1 MSIEKILRISEIQRF
16 CMHDGPGVRTTVFL
30 KGCPLRCEWCHNPE
44 TQKKRSELLFYK
56 AKCIE
61 CGACASVCPS
71 SVHSFEGGHTLNRE
85 KCARC
90 FRCAEVCP
98 AFALDVSG
106 KDMSVSEILEA
117 VMRDR
122 AFYGELGGLT
132 LSGGEPFGGGDAV
145 IDLLSETRAKGMST
159 AVETCGYADPEL
171 LAASVP
177 FVDLY
182 LYDVKDTDSKRHK
195 RYTGVSN
202 EKIIDN
208 LFLLDSLGARIRLR
222 CILVNRVNT
231 DKSHY
236 MKVAE
241 IAGRLHNLEG
251 VELIPYHAYGG
262 GKATFI
268 GLCDNGRE
276 EWIPTEKQINEAR
289 EIIGSFGISLL

>member
-1 MSIEKILRISEIQRF
+1 MSIEKILRVSEIQRF

-71 SVHSFEGGHTLNRE
+71 SAHSLEGGHALKRE
-85 KCARC
+85 MCASC
-90 FRCAEVCP
+90 FRCAAVCP
-98 AFALDVSG
+98 ALALDVSG
-106 KDMSVSEILEA
+106 KDMSVSEILDA

-122 AFYGELGGLT
+122 AFFGELGGLT
-132 LSGGEPFGGGDAV
+132 LSGGEPFFSGDAV
-145 IDLLSETRAKGMST
+145 IALLREARKKGIST
-159 AVETCGYADPEL
+159 AVETCGYAETEL
-171 LAASVP
+171 LATSVP

-182 LYDVKDTDSKRHK
+182 LYDIKDTDSERHK

-202 EKIIDN
+202 EKILEN
-208 LFLLDSLGARIRLR
+208 LFLLDGLGARIRLR

-231 DKSHY
+231 DNSHY
-236 MKVAE
+236 LNVAE
-241 IAGRLHNLEG
+241 IAKKLHNLEG
-251 VELIPYHAYGG
+251 VELMPYHAYGG

-276 EWIPTEKQINEAR
+276 EWIPTEDQINEAR
-289 EIIGSFGISLL
+289 EMIGSIGISLL